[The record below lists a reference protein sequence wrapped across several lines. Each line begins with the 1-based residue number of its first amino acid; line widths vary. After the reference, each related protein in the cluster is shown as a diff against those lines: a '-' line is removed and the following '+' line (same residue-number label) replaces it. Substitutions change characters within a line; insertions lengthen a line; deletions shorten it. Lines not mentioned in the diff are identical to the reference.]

1 MYSAGQLLAPVV
13 KLILAFPAF
22 WFLMAQELCFE
33 DMVTKLNLGHLGYL
47 QTLQYELCTSLQ
59 NSPQTNPIIG
69 RIDRK
74 AGHGAGRPTQKMVN
88 CRYPSVACRPYSWQK
103 PNCFECQ
110 YLDKSIDNYS
120 TMMYLSAKVLP
131 CGYL

>member
-1 MYSAGQLLAPVV
+1 M
-13 KLILAFPAF
+13 
-22 WFLMAQELCFE
+22 
-33 DMVTKLNLGHLGYL
+33 

-88 CRYPSVACRPYSWQK
+88 CRYPSVACHPYSLQK
-103 PNCFECQ
+103 PDCFEYQ
-110 YLDKSIDNYS
+110 YLEKSIDS
-120 TMMYLSAKVLP
+120 TMMYLSAQVFTLWVSVTETSFI
-131 CGYL
+131 CGAD

>member
-1 MYSAGQLLAPVV
+1 M
-13 KLILAFPAF
+13 
-22 WFLMAQELCFE
+22 
-33 DMVTKLNLGHLGYL
+33 

-88 CRYPSVACRPYSWQK
+88 HRYPSVACRPYLWQK
-103 PNCFECQ
+103 PNCFEYQ
-110 YLDKSIDNYS
+110 YLEKPVDNYS
-120 TMMYLSAKVLP
+120 TMMYLSAKVVTLWASVTETSLI
-131 CGYL
+131 CDAD